1 MKLRAPCRS
10 RAVRWLAAGVLLSTL
25 VGCDSFNK
33 PSTPCPEISEEEFE
47 SALRA
52 GSTRADIELSP
63 GGVLSSTIGAS
74 MKTCRSAQGAIG
86 REVCRRSRDLVV
98 KYKTPERGV
107 FHVKVPAGTWHR
119 FEARGSPGACR
130 ILPQ

>member
-1 MKLRAPCRS
+1 MRLRSPLRS
-10 RAVRWLAAGVLLSTL
+10 RATCRLAAVLLLSTL
-25 VGCDSFNK
+25 AGCDVFNQ
-33 PSTPCPEISEEEFE
+33 PSTPCQEISETEFE

-63 GGVLSSTIGAS
+63 SGVLSSKIGAG

-86 REVCRRSRDLVV
+86 GEVCRRSRDLVV
-98 KYKTPERGV
+98 KYRTPQRGIS
-107 FHVKVPAGTWHR
+107 HVKVPAGTWHR
-119 FEARGSPGACR
+119 FEARNSPGACT